1 MPRFKET
8 RVGLAL
14 CVLVP
19 KVEIL
24 CEMARGLE
32 TQHLNSVSRVARLSL
47 HPSTLPFPM
56 FQSISQIYKVEM
68 FQFNFKY
75 F

>member
-24 CEMARGLE
+24 CEMARRLE
-32 TQHLNSVSRVARLSL
+32 TQYLNSVSRVARLSL

-56 FQSISQIYKVEM
+56 FQFY
-68 FQFNFKY
+68 FNIFD
-75 F
+75 